1 MRVCEILNCKAG
13 FYFPRVDTETQL
25 RRTPRAARAETRAHA
40 QERTRPEAGDAFQE
54 APTGKMMSCPLCYE
68 EFHED
73 VIQGHA
79 ATCDGPRETEE
90 RRTRRNRQVSVSKQ
104 K

>member
-1 MRVCEILNCKAG
+1 MAGGSKAWLC
-13 FYFPRVDTETQL
+13 FTRVDTETQG
-25 RRTPRAARAETRAHA
+25 RRTPRAVRAETRAHA
-40 QERTRPEAGDAFQE
+40 QDRTRPEAGDAFQE
-54 APTGKMMSCPLCYE
+54 APAGEMVPCPLCSE

-79 ATCDGPRETEE
+79 ATCDGPREPEE